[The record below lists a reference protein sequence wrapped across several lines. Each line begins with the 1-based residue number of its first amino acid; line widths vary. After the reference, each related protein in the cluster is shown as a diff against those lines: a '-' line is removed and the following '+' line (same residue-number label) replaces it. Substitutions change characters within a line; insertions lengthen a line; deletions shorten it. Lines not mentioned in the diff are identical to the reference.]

1 MTRGVRWCQPHRTV
15 GGFGRRLGAVWKT
28 GSVGA
33 APAGSRRSPG
43 RVVGRGL
50 GLLLVAAVAVGCGS
64 DSSSDSG
71 SGEGGGGKVYT
82 TSPVDVKVDDQF
94 TISLEANPSTGYSWE
109 LTGPL
114 DDKVVVELGS
124 DHQAG
129 EGTGVGVPGQQLFR
143 FQAVGKGTATIGLQY
158 VRPWETGVAPAKTSE
173 FTVNVT

>member
-1 MTRGVRWCQPHRTV
+1 M
-15 GGFGRRLGAVWKT
+15 GAVR
-28 GSVGA
+28 GEQ
-33 APAGSRRSPG
+33 RRSPG
-43 RVVGRGL
+43 GVAGRGL
-50 GLLLVAAVAVGCGS
+50 GLLLVAAIAAGCGS
-64 DSSSDSG
+64 DSGSG
-71 SGEGGGGKVYT
+71 SATTGGGGGGGKVYT
-82 TSPVDVKVDDQF
+82 TSPVDVKVDDRF
-94 TISLEANPSTGYSWE
+94 AISLEANPSTGYSWE

-124 DHQAG
+124 DHQPG

>member
-1 MTRGVRWCQPHRTV
+1 MPRVQ
-15 GGFGRRLGAVWKT
+15 GAVARR
-28 GSVGA
+28 VGVV
-33 APAGSRRSPG
+33 G
-43 RVVGRGL
+43 RGVGRGL

-71 SGEGGGGKVYT
+71 SGGGGGGKVYT
-82 TSPVDVKVDDQF
+82 TSPVDVTVDDDF

-124 DHQAG
+124 DHQPG

>member
-1 MTRGVRWCQPHRTV
+1 M
-15 GGFGRRLGAVWKT
+15 
-28 GSVGA
+28 
-33 APAGSRRSPG
+33 
-43 RVVGRGL
+43 
-50 GLLLVAAVAVGCGS
+50 
-64 DSSSDSG
+64 
-71 SGEGGGGKVYT
+71 YT
-82 TSPVDVKVDDQF
+82 TSPVDVKVDDDF

-114 DDKVVVELGS
+114 DDQVVVELGS
-124 DHQAG
+124 DHQPG